1 MASGYTPVSAACL
14 LPDAA
19 AAGAAPRAPRDPSR
33 AAPHATYH
41 AVCPARAPGA
51 LPTELEA
58 LRRDQVFAG
67 EEVSLACKGRAVVRA
82 VFKVLAPAKV
92 ERRDGWAGTN
102 CTSVR

>member
-1 MASGYTPVSAACL
+1 M
-14 LPDAA
+14 
-19 AAGAAPRAPRDPSR
+19 
-33 AAPHATYH
+33 
-41 AVCPARAPGA
+41 
-51 LPTELEA
+51 
-58 LRRDQVFAG
+58 FAG